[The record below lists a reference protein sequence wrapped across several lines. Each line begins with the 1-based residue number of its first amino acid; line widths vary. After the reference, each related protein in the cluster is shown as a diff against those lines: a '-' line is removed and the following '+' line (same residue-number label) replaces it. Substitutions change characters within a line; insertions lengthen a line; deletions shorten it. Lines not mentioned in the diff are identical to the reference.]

1 MPLNQAVEGS
11 QQLVWYNPK
20 QQTHAHND
28 VKLNFCEITRG
39 VKAYRTALSLIVVN
53 VYANAREWFTCT
65 SRCSNHTVT
74 CPVLTVTWTT
84 GGFWRSLDS
93 RCTRSGRTVRKNRFA
108 IHIAYLHVFHT
119 QLACCVAERKVCLWN
134 WWWAGVVYKR
144 WSKYCIWWSTLWRL
158 LLPCG
163 YSYPVSDRVKSSF
176 VIFDIRALWRL
187 CLSVRVSGCQK
198 LQMTT

>member
-1 MPLNQAVEGS
+1 MYSSIYRSPNFGSSQPLLALKFLHVQIKPLNQAVEGS

-28 VKLNFCEITRG
+28 VKLNFCEIIRG
-39 VKAYRTALSLIVVN
+39 MKAYRTALPLIVVN
-53 VYANAREWFTCT
+53 VYVNAREWFTCT

-119 QLACCVAERKVCLWN
+119 QLASPNERSVCET
-134 WWWAGVVYKR
+134 G
-144 WSKYCIWWSTLWRL
+144 
-158 LLPCG
+158 
-163 YSYPVSDRVKSSF
+163 DERV
-176 VIFDIRALWRL
+176 
-187 CLSVRVSGCQK
+187 
-198 LQMTT
+198 